1 MKSVTFK
8 ILFFVKRTKVL
19 KDRSLPIFVRIT
31 INGGRSEFSLQMSV
45 PEQLWNN
52 QKGRAKG
59 NTKQSRQLNQYI
71 ETVLTNL
78 HIKKREME
86 EIGEVMTADNLR
98 RHYLGLHEEKKQ
110 LLSLFRE
117 HNVQCR
123 KLVGIDFAEGTAV
136 KYESCYRHV
145 ESFIHEIHD
154 KKDVFFQEV
163 NPKFLKDFET
173 FLKTERGIN
182 HNSTMKY
189 LANLKKI
196 IRIAIANGWMK
207 NNPYAGF
214 TLKLQ
219 EVDVDYLD
227 EDELQRLM
235 VRRFTIKR
243 IEQVKDVY
251 LFCCFTGMAFSDV
264 KSFEQKDIIYK
275 GDQPWIKKKRQKTKN
290 WFHVPLL
297 DPALR
302 ILQKYAQHPECVK
315 KGVLLPV
322 PTNQKMN
329 AYLKEIAD
337 LMGFDKH
344 LSTHTA
350 RHTFATTV
358 TLSNQVSMEV
368 VSKMLGHSSIDMT
381 KRYARIVDD
390 LISKD
395 MAKVKTKFEMRLQK
409 AR

>member
-1 MKSVTFK
+1 MNSVTFK
-8 ILFFVKRTKVL
+8 ILFFVKRTKPL
-19 KDRSLPIFVRIT
+19 KDGSLPIFVRIT
-31 INGGRSEFSLQMSV
+31 INGERSEFSLQMSV
-45 PEQLWNN
+45 PEQLWDN

-59 NTKQSRQLNQYI
+59 NAKQSRQLNQYI

-86 EIGEVMTADNLR
+86 ETGELLTADNLR
-98 RHYLGLHEEKKQ
+98 RSYLGLNEEKYQ
-110 LLSLFRE
+110 LLSLYRK
-117 HNVQCR
+117 HNQDCE
-123 KLVGIDFAEGTAV
+123 KLIGIDFSLGTVV
-136 KYESCYRHV
+136 KYRSSYQHLEQYIKNNLR
-145 ESFIHEIHD
+145 
-154 KKDVFFQEV
+154 KKDIHFSEV
-163 NPKFLKDFET
+163 NPMFLKGFET
-173 FLKTERGIN
+173 YLKIEKSCN
-182 HNSTMKY
+182 HNTATKY

-196 IRIAIANGWMK
+196 YRIAYANGWAK
-207 NNPYAGF
+207 NNPFAAYP
-214 TLKLQ
+214 LKMN

-227 EDELQRLM
+227 ENELQQLM
-235 VRRFTIKR
+235 ERRFTIAR

-251 LFCCFTGMAFSDV
+251 LFCCFTGMAFVDV
-264 KSFEQKDIIYK
+264 HSLTEKDIVSI
-275 GDQPWIKKKRQKTKN
+275 GDQLWIKKKRQKTKS

-297 DPALR
+297 PPALK
-302 ILQKYAQHPECVK
+302 IIKKYERHPECIN

-322 PTNQKMN
+322 PSNQKMN

-337 LMGFDKH
+337 LMGIEKH

-368 VSKMLGHSSIDMT
+368 VSKMLGHSNVNMT

-395 MAKVKTKFEMRLQK
+395 MAKVKTKFEIRLQK
-409 AR
+409 AT

>member
-1 MKSVTFK
+1 MNSVTFK
-8 ILFFVKRTKVL
+8 ILFFVKRTKAL
-19 KDRSLPIFVRIT
+19 KDGSLPIFVRIT
-31 INGGRSEFSLQMSV
+31 INGERSEFSMQMSV
-45 PEQLWNN
+45 PEPLWDN

-59 NTKQSRQLNQYI
+59 NAKQSRQINQYI

-86 EIGEVMTADNLR
+86 ETGVVLTADNLR
-98 RHYLGLHEEKKQ
+98 RHYLGLNEEKKQ
-110 LLSLFRE
+110 LLMLFRE
-117 HNVQCR
+117 HNEQCR
-123 KLVGIDFAEGTAV
+123 KLVGIDFAKGTAV

-145 ESFIHEIHD
+145 ECFVQEVQG

-163 NPKFLKDFET
+163 NHKFLKDFET

-207 NNPYAGF
+207 NNPYAGY
-214 TLKLQ
+214 TLKLH

-235 VRRFTIKR
+235 DRRFTIGR
-243 IEQVKDVY
+243 IEQVKDIY

-297 DPALR
+297 DPALH
-302 ILQKYAQHPECVK
+302 IIKKYERHPECIK

-322 PTNQKMN
+322 PSNQKMN

-337 LMGFDKH
+337 LMGIEKH

-368 VSKMLGHSSIDMT
+368 VSKMLGHASIDMT

-395 MAKVKTKFEMRLQK
+395 MAKVRTKFEVKLQQ